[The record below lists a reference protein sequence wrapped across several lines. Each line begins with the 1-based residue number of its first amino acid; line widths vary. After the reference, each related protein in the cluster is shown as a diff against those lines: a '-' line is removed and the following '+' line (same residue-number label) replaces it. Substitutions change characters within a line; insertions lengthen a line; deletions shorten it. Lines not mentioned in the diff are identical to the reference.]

1 MRKSHSISYKS
12 HTRGWKTT
20 NGYKGANRDSL
31 SAQLDVDSTLSDQF

>member
-12 HTRGWKTT
+12 HTSGWKTT